1 MNHNYTNARDNAWR
15 YLIRHKVKKLPVD
28 VFELCRR
35 DKIKMLPYSTEKAK
49 RVAALLDDLDLM
61 ERTDGFV
68 VQVDEITIFL
78 WDDSKSLQRQRF
90 TVAHELGHVVNGDL
104 GPQPT
109 LQNREPSEM
118 DNPKETAANIFASRI
133 LAPASVLWALD
144 VHDAE
149 TIAEL
154 CGISRT
160 AAEWRCKRMEL
171 LYEREKQFLAKYG
184 KSCFLMSP
192 LEQKVHRQF
201 RTYIARQ
208 KRD

>member
-1 MNHNYTNARDNAWR
+1 MYHNYTNARDNAWR

-35 DKIKMLPYSTEKAK
+35 DKIFLLPYSTQKAK
-49 RVAALLDDLDLM
+49 DVADILGIRELM
-61 ERTDGFV
+61 DETDGFTT
-68 VQVDEITIFL
+68 QVKKKPMIF
-78 WDDSKSLQRQRF
+78 WDDSKPITRQRF
-90 TVAHELGHVVNGDL
+90 TVAHEIGHIMNGDT
-104 GPQPT
+104 GPT
-109 LQNREPSEM
+109 KWNREPTEN
-118 DNPKETAANIFASRI
+118 DYPEETAANIIASRI

-154 CGISRT
+154 CGISQT